1 MIDAATGAYVRR
13 SEPFVPQQNVFE
25 EPTDSGI
32 VVAPGPAGGA
42 NWWPSSY
49 SPATDLFYVVG
60 LNMPFKV
67 TRAEKEAQKG
77 EAWLGGEYSPASKD
91 VYSILSAIRPATGR
105 IVWQRRIAPFGGGTL
120 ATAGGLV
127 FAGEGD
133 GWLRA
138 YDATTGD
145 RGVELLLRRRRER
158 PADQLRGGR

>member
-13 SEPFVPQQNVFE
+13 SEPFVPQQNLFE

-49 SPATDLFYVVG
+49 SPTTDLFYVVG
-60 LNMPFKV
+60 LHMPFKV

-91 VYSILSAIRPATGR
+91 VYSTLSAIVRRPAASSGS
-105 IVWQRRIAPFGGGTL
+105 VASRRSAAARSRPREDSSSPAR
-120 ATAGGLV
+120 ATAGS
-127 FAGEGD
+127 A
-133 GWLRA
+133 R
-138 YDATTGD
+138 TTHA
-145 RGVELLLRRRRER
+145 
-158 PADQLRGGR
+158 PASRCGASSAAPA